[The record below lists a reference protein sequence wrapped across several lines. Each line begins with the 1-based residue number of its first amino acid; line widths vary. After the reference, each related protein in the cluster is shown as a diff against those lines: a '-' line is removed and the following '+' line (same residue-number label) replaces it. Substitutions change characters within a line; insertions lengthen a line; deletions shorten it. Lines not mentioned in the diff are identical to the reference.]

1 MCAPAI
7 VPIISAIGG
16 LATAGQALGI
26 FGNRRQQQS
35 MPQRTATA
43 QPTLKTAGPAAQ
55 GAGDD
60 EKTKKPDESIKI
72 QQNAKQKRDKQT
84 VKKGLGALG
93 AAAAVNT
100 GVDSTPAGGVN
111 TGT

>member
-1 MCAPAI
+1 MCAPVLPLI
-7 VPIISAIGG
+7 GAIGG
-16 LATAGQALGI
+16 IASATQQLGI
-26 FGNRRQQQS
+26 LGNQRRQQQQARS
-35 MPQRTATA
+35 MTPAPSIRA
-43 QPTLKTAGPAAQ
+43 PGPAAQ

-60 EKTKKPDESIKI
+60 EKTKKVDESIKI

-84 VKKGLGALG
+84 TKKGLASLG

-100 GVDSTPAGGVN
+100 GMDSTPAGGVN

>member
-1 MCAPAI
+1 MCAPA
-7 VPIISAIGG
+7 VLPIISAIGAIG
-16 LATAGQALGI
+16 SAGQALGI

-35 MPQRTATA
+35 MPSRTQTPPPSVKA
-43 QPTLKTAGPAAQ
+43 AGPAAQ

-60 EKTKKPDESIKI
+60 EKTKKPDESVKI

-84 VKKGLGALG
+84 VKKGLGGLG
-93 AAAAVNT
+93 ARPSVNT
-100 GVDSTPAGGVN
+100 GIDSTPAGGVN

>member
-7 VPIISAIGG
+7 IPVISAIGAIG
-16 LATAGQALGI
+16 TAAQQLGV
-26 FGNRRQQQS
+26 FGNRRQQQA
-35 MPQRTATA
+35 MPQRTQTA
-43 QPTLKTAGPAAQ
+43 PPSIKAAGPAAQ

-60 EKTKKPDESIKI
+60 EKTKKPDESVKI

-93 AAAAVNT
+93 ARPSVNT
-100 GVDSTPAGGVN
+100 GIDSTPAGGVN

>member
-7 VPIISAIGG
+7 IPVISAIGAIG
-16 LATAGQALGI
+16 SAAQQLGI
-26 FGNRRQQQS
+26 FGGRNRNQTPQ
-35 MPQRTATA
+35 QRTQTPP
-43 QPTLKTAGPAAQ
+43 PTVKGAGPAAQ

-60 EKTKKPDESIKI
+60 EKTKKPDESVKI

>member
-1 MCAPAI
+1 MCAPVI
-7 VPIISAIGG
+7 PLISAIGG
-16 LATAGQALGI
+16 LATAAQSLGI
-26 FGNRRQQQS
+26 IGNRNRNQS
-35 MPQRTATA
+35 QPQRSVTPP
-43 QPTLKTAGPAAQ
+43 PTVRGPGPAAQ

-60 EKTKKPDESIKI
+60 EKTKKVDESIKI

-84 VKKGLGALG
+84 TKKGLASLG

-100 GVDSTPAGGVN
+100 GMDSTPAGGVN

>member
-7 VPIISAIGG
+7 IPVISAIGAIG
-16 LATAGQALGI
+16 SAAQQLGI
-26 FGNRRQQQS
+26 FGGRNRNQTPQ
-35 MPQRTATA
+35 QRTATPPPQVKSA
-43 QPTLKTAGPAAQ
+43 APGAQ

-84 VKKGLGALG
+84 VKKGTAALG
-93 AAAAVNT
+93 AAPAVNT
-100 GVDSTPAGGVN
+100 GLANTPAGGVN
-111 TGT
+111 AP

>member
-7 VPIISAIGG
+7 IPVISAIGAIG
-16 LATAGQALGI
+16 SAAQQLGI
-26 FGNRRQQQS
+26 FGGRNRNQTPQQRAVTPP
-35 MPQRTATA
+35 PQVKAA
-43 QPTLKTAGPAAQ
+43 APGAQ

-72 QQNAKQKRDKQT
+72 QQNAKQKRDNQT
-84 VKKGLGALG
+84 VKKGLAKLG
-93 AAAAVNT
+93 AEPAVNT

>member
-7 VPIISAIGG
+7 IPILGAIGG
-16 LATAGQALGI
+16 VATAAQQLGVFGGQKQAAAST
-26 FGNRRQQQS
+26 FK
-35 MPQRTATA
+35 PTAT
-43 QPTLKTAGPAAQ
+43 PTTKAPGPAAE

-60 EKTKKPDESIKI
+60 EKTKKVDESIKI

-84 VKKGLGALG
+84 TKKGLGGLG
-93 AAAAVNT
+93 AAEAVNT
-100 GVDSTPAGGVN
+100 GVSPTAPAGGVN